1 MGVADE
7 TDRTLFV
14 GNLDPNVTEELLF
27 ELFLQAGPLFKVK
40 IPKDN
45 DGKQKAFG
53 FVCFKHEVSVP
64 YGMNLLN
71 GATLFGRTLKVQ
83 FRAGSSHINSPGNS
97 QNQSPVN
104 TPNPHGSAGRYDKS
118 PDQIGSPSFSPSQ
131 HIQRSFSSPESLQ
144 RQAMMNNMWQLQMQ
158 HLQGVNGGFAA
169 GGIGLLGQPPPQQL
183 QPQSG
188 GGSWKQDSSSQ
199 RGNRQ
204 GYQQDSSS
212 HYGRDQR
219 YPGGSDDTGSNR
231 HHRSQQDNQRGE
243 HYNHDDRSGSS
254 GGVRSRDDRWR
265 DGSRDGRWRRY

>member
-7 TDRTLFV
+7 ADRTLFV
-14 GNLDPNVTEELLF
+14 GNLDPKVTEELLF
-27 ELFLQAGPLFKVK
+27 ELFLQAGPMFKVK

-104 TPNPHGSAGRYDKS
+104 TPNPHGVGGRYDKG
-118 PDQIGSPSFSPSQ
+118 PDQGS
-131 HIQRSFSSPESLQ
+131 IQRSFSSPDSLQ
-144 RQAMMNNMWQLQMQ
+144 RQAMMNNMWQMQ
-158 HLQGVNGGFAA
+158 QLLGVNGGFPA

-183 QPQSG
+183 QSGG
-188 GGSWKQDSSSQ
+188 GGSWQQDSSSP

-204 GYQQDSSS
+204 GYQQDSV
-212 HYGRDQR
+212 RDQR
-219 YPGGSDDTGSNR
+219 YPGGSESGSNR
-231 HHRSQQDNQRGE
+231 HHRSQRDDQRGE
-243 HYNHDDRSGSS
+243 HYHHDDRSGSS
-254 GGVRSRDDRWR
+254 GGGRSRDDRWR
-265 DGSRDGRWRRY
+265 DSSRDGRWRRY

>member
-7 TDRTLFV
+7 ADRTLFV
-14 GNLDPNVTEELLF
+14 GNLDPKVTEELLF
-27 ELFLQAGPLFKVK
+27 ELFLQLFSIVCFVFSLTQAGPMFKVK

-104 TPNPHGSAGRYDKS
+104 TPNPHGAGGRYDKS
-118 PDQIGSPSFSPSQ
+118 PDQGS
-131 HIQRSFSSPESLQ
+131 IQRIFSSPDSLQ
-144 RQAMMNNMWQLQMQ
+144 RQAMMQQL
-158 HLQGVNGGFAA
+158 LGVNGGFPA

-183 QPQSG
+183 QSGGG
-188 GGSWKQDSSSQ
+188 GGSWQQESSSP

-204 GYQQDSSS
+204 GYQQDS
-212 HYGRDQR
+212 GRDQR
-219 YPGGSDDTGSNR
+219 YPGGSETGSNR
-231 HHRSQQDNQRGE
+231 HHRSQRDDQRGE
-243 HYNHDDRSGSS
+243 HYHHDDRSGSS
-254 GGVRSRDDRWR
+254 GGGRSRDDRWR
-265 DGSRDGRWRRY
+265 DDSRDGRWRRY

>member
-14 GNLDPNVTEELLF
+14 GNLDPKVTEELLF

-71 GATLFGRTLKVQ
+71 GETLFGRTLKVQ
-83 FRAGSSHINSPGNS
+83 FRAGSSHINSPGHS

-104 TPNPHGSAGRYDKS
+104 TPNPHGAAGRFDKG
-118 PDQIGSPSFSPSQ
+118 PDQMGSPSFSPSQ
-131 HIQRSFSSPESLQ
+131 HIQRSFSSPDSLQ

-158 HLQGVNGGFAA
+158 QLHGVNGCFTA
-169 GGIGLLGQPPPQQL
+169 GLLGQPPPQQL

-188 GGSWKQDSSSQ
+188 GGGGSWQLDSSSQ

-219 YPGGSDDTGSNR
+219 YPGDSDDTGSNR
-231 HHRSQQDNQRGE
+231 HHRSQRDDQRGE

-254 GGVRSRDDRWR
+254 GGNRSRDDRWR

>member
-7 TDRTLFV
+7 ADRTLFV
-14 GNLDPNVTEELLF
+14 GNLDPKVTEELLF
-27 ELFLQAGPLFKVK
+27 ELFLQAGPMFKVK

-104 TPNPHGSAGRYDKS
+104 TPNPHGAGGRYDKS
-118 PDQIGSPSFSPSQ
+118 PDQGS
-131 HIQRSFSSPESLQ
+131 IQRIFSSPDSLQ
-144 RQAMMNNMWQLQMQ
+144 RQAMMNNMWQMQ
-158 HLQGVNGGFAA
+158 QLLGVNGGFPA

-183 QPQSG
+183 QSGGG
-188 GGSWKQDSSSQ
+188 GGSWQQESSSP

-204 GYQQDSSS
+204 GYQQDS
-212 HYGRDQR
+212 GRDQR
-219 YPGGSDDTGSNR
+219 YPGGSETGSNR
-231 HHRSQQDNQRGE
+231 HHRSQRDDQRGE
-243 HYNHDDRSGSS
+243 HYHHDDRSGSS
-254 GGVRSRDDRWR
+254 GGGRSRDDRWR
-265 DGSRDGRWRRY
+265 DDSRDGRWRRY